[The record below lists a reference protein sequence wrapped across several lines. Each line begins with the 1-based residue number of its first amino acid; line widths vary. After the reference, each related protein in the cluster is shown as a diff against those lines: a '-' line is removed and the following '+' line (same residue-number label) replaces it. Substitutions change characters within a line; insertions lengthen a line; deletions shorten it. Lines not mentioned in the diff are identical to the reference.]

1 MYIYIYTYIKLNI
14 HIHVIEYY
22 SAIEK
27 NEILPFAAKW
37 MEVKGITLSEICQT
51 EKEKY
56 NVSHMCI

>member
-1 MYIYIYTYIKLNI
+1 MYIFTYIQLNT

-27 NEILPFAAKW
+27 NAILLFAAKW
-37 MEVKGITLSEICQT
+37 MEVEGITLSEICQT

-56 NVSHMCI
+56 NVSHMWI